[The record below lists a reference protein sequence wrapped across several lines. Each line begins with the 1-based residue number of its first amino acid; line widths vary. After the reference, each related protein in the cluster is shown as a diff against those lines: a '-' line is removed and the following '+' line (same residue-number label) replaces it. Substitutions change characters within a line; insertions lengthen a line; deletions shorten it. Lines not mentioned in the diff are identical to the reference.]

1 MSGQGISALTLQELL
16 DKGAKRYL
24 SARRQLIRQ
33 GDPDTANWMYIPK
46 LERDRRA
53 TWSMAVQVK
62 VTSDSVINSSVEG
75 SLDDDAPHF
84 ANVYVYDA
92 RMPDGQADGRAE
104 MVVGFPELV
113 GAVGF
118 ADTITDGRGLKLYSE
133 RRE

>member
-1 MSGQGISALTLQELL
+1 VSGQGIAASTLQELL

-24 SARRQLIRQ
+24 SARRQLVRQ
-33 GDPDTANWMYIPK
+33 GDPDSANWMFIPK

-62 VTSDSVINSSVEG
+62 VTSDSVIGSAIEG
-75 SLDDDAPHF
+75 SLDGDAPQF
-84 ANVYVYDA
+84 ANIYVYDA
-92 RMPDGQADGRAE
+92 QMPSRDVDGGAE
-104 MVVGFPELV
+104 VIMGFPELV

-133 RRE
+133 PRE